1 MVYPIPG
8 LPVTTPYG
16 VAGNRWK
23 AGHHQ
28 GVDFPTPVGTPYAAV
43 ADGVV
48 IATGNAWGA
57 NLGQNQVVIDHVI
70 DGQDYYTVY
79 AHGNSETVDVGDTVR
94 AGQII
99 GTTGAQG
106 NVTGPHLHI
115 EAHTSPEWDTT
126 TDVNPQPLLD
136 YNETMSSNQQPAPG
150 RSGHAIHTAGYTLP
164 TYSNQTGTVQAQNIL
179 GISNPLAGTERLLRI
194 VTDGQFWVRV
204 LEIALGSFLI
214 IYGVTSLAGSNISNL
229 PGVSA
234 LASKVI

>member
-1 MVYPIPG
+1 
-8 LPVTTPYG
+8 
-16 VAGNRWK
+16 
-23 AGHHQ
+23 
-28 GVDFPTPVGTPYAAV
+28 
-43 ADGVV
+43 
-48 IATGNAWGA
+48 
-57 NLGQNQVVIDHVI
+57 
-70 DGQDYYTVY
+70 
-79 AHGNSETVDVGDTVR
+79 
-94 AGQII
+94 
-99 GTTGAQG
+99 
-106 NVTGPHLHI
+106 
-115 EAHTSPEWDTT
+115 
-126 TDVNPQPLLD
+126 
-136 YNETMSSNQQPAPG
+136 MSSNQQPAPG